1 MKLPFV
7 SSRESPVG
15 ENQNQRLYSRNIQI
29 SVPCKLVMD
38 LLSQGAI
45 LQLQMGPLPLRPHLT
60 RPEGPGVN
68 IPRPEGPGANI
79 PRLNPNETGNIRPN
93 PSGGSEADPP
103 RPERPPS
110 RHPAARNVRTVR
122 PIRPVRTVSP
132 FTDWSSLSENNDV
145 ISISS
150 SDEEDNY
157 VPRSPEYIPNSPEPE
172 TETEDQNPGQNGG
185 ESSPTRRTGQG
196 NNNDNDDRPRSPLGR
211 GNFLQRV
218 SPFLRRL
225 GHPRRQLGRI
235 RPM

>member
-15 ENQNQRLYSRNIQI
+15 ENQNQRLCSRNIQI
-29 SVPCKLVMD
+29 SVPCELVMD

-79 PRLNPNETGNIRPN
+79 PRPNPNETGNIRPN

-157 VPRSPEYIPNSPEPE
+157 VPRSPEYIPNSPGPE
-172 TETEDQNPGQNGG
+172 TESEDQNPRQNGD
-185 ESSPTRRTGQG
+185 ESRRPGQV
-196 NNNDNDDRPRSPLGR
+196 NTNDNENRPRSPLGR

-218 SPFLRRL
+218 SPFLRGL

>member
-7 SSRESPVG
+7 SSREGQDG
-15 ENQNQRLYSRNIQI
+15 ENQNQSRSRSIQI

-60 RPEGPGVN
+60 RPEGPGAN
-68 IPRPEGPGANI
+68 IPRPD
-79 PRLNPNETGNIRPN
+79 PRETVNIRPN
-93 PSGGSEADPP
+93 PSGGSDADPP

-122 PIRPVRTVSP
+122 PMRAVSP

-157 VPRSPEYIPNSPEPE
+157 VPRSPEYIPNSPGPE
-172 TETEDQNPGQNGG
+172 TETEDQNPGNYSG
-185 ESSPTRRTGQG
+185 ESSPTRGTGQV
-196 NNNDNDDRPRSPLGR
+196 NNNDNEDRPRSPLGR

-218 SPFLRRL
+218 SPFLRGL